1 MLSDDTNEVQI
12 RLLVWLLK
20 RWNVSFSGG
29 ETHWS
34 DLILLE
40 QNKGE
45 L

>member
-1 MLSDDTNEVQI
+1 MLSDDTNEVQT
-12 RLLVWLLK
+12 RLLCVAF
-20 RWNVSFSGG
+20 NVSFNGG
-29 ETHWS
+29 ET

>member
-1 MLSDDTNEVQI
+1 MLSDDTNEVQT
-12 RLLVWLLK
+12 RLLCVAF
-20 RWNVSFSGG
+20 NVSFNGG